1 MPHGRSTL
9 LSWWRMRSAG
19 TRTLRGRA
27 GRAGRLQEI
36 DADRR
41 VGLEWAPE
49 TELLADLTQGRQ
61 HLGAEQSDA
70 RLGVLVGHEAVGGPE
85 PDDRRPRLFQQPA
98 QLGDDRL
105 RRAGDD
111 LLVAELVLQ
120 RRRPRIRPPAD
131 RELYERRAIGRR
143 EVAGRAR
150 PHRVRQAGELALH
163 PHELPRVGQRLLLG
177 LGHVAALQVAAILG
191 PALVADLG
199 RRLVVELPDALGR
212 LDLRAERDVG
222 IALARGPDDRLLA

>member
-1 MPHGRSTL
+1 MRAIDGPSRRVLNCGRMLRRPARNSRSYVGSIETPCESTPRRSVSSIIAAVVSACASLMPHARSTL
-9 LSWWRMRSAG
+9 TSWLRMRSAG
-19 TRTLRGRA
+19 TRTLHGRA

-70 RLGVLVGHEAVGGPE
+70 RLGVLAGHEAVGGPE

-111 LLVAELVLQ
+111 LLV
-120 RRRPRIRPPAD
+120 
-131 RELYERRAIGRR
+131 
-143 EVAGRAR
+143 
-150 PHRVRQAGELALH
+150 
-163 PHELPRVGQRLLLG
+163 
-177 LGHVAALQVAAILG
+177 
-191 PALVADLG
+191 
-199 RRLVVELPDALGR
+199 
-212 LDLRAERDVG
+212 
-222 IALARGPDDRLLA
+222 